1 MIIGWI
7 RLAVVGYVVLTIVY
21 VIMKIYLRSVR
32 REALE
37 KQFDAGG
44 IDGDRDRFVEDGMQR
59 YHKGLNNT
67 LLWLIYIIP
76 TAAFAVTVY
85 VLNFQ

>member
-1 MIIGWI
+1 MIFGWI
-7 RLAVVGYVVLTIVY
+7 RLAVVGYVGLTIIY
-21 VIMKIYLRSVR
+21 FIMKIYLRSVR

-44 IDGDRDRFVEDGMQR
+44 MDGDRDAFIETGMAR
-59 YHKGLNNT
+59 YDKGLNKN

-76 TAAFAVTVY
+76 TVAFVATIY